1 MSVYRAGRPLELAP
15 GKAAVALANVSEL
28 NERLDN
34 LISAV
39 RAGELDEHLARI
51 VKAPRDTRWG
61 ALGLEVPPLLLAR
74 ADEVIE

>member
-15 GKAAVALANVSEL
+15 GTAAVALATVREL
-28 NERLDN
+28 NELLDN

-51 VKAPRDTRWG
+51 VKAPRKKKV
-61 ALGLEVPPLLLAR
+61 A
-74 ADEVIE
+74 

>member
-15 GKAAVALANVSEL
+15 GKAVVALANVSEL

-51 VKAPRDTRWG
+51 VKAPRKKKV
-61 ALGLEVPPLLLAR
+61 A
-74 ADEVIE
+74 